1 MRPGIVIII
10 TSNVTK
16 FTNVLLYD
24 LGVVRVGDTKR
35 FGVSIS
41 EELLERFD
49 GMISERGYDNRS
61 EAIRDMIRDRLVERE
76 WEEDDEVMGVVTLLY
91 DHHKRNL
98 SDKLTQRQHRF
109 HDLIVS
115 TTHLHVDEDNCL
127 ELIAVQGKG
136 REVKEVADKLISTKG
151 VIHGKLLA
159 TSTGTDL
166 S

>member
-1 MRPGIVIII
+1 MAG
-10 TSNVTK
+10 
-16 FTNVLLYD
+16 
-24 LGVVRVGDTKR
+24 TKR
-35 FGVSIS
+35 FGVSID
-41 EELLERFD
+41 EELLEKFD
-49 GMISERGYDNRS
+49 KMIEDRSYDNRS
-61 EAIRDMIRDRLVERE
+61 EAIRDMIRDRIVERE

-98 SDKLTQRQHRF
+98 SDKLTQRQHDY

-136 REVKEVADKLISTKG
+136 REVREVADKLISTKG
-151 VIHGKLLA
+151 VVHGKLLA
-159 TSTGTDL
+159 TSTGTEL

>member
-1 MRPGIVIII
+1 MA
-10 TSNVTK
+10 N
-16 FTNVLLYD
+16 
-24 LGVVRVGDTKR
+24 TKR
-35 FGVSIS
+35 FGVSIG
-41 EELLERFD
+41 EGLLERFD
-49 GMISERGYDNRS
+49 RMIQERGYDNRS

-98 SDKLTQRQHRF
+98 SDKLTHRQHHF

-159 TSTGTDL
+159 TSTGTEL

>member
-1 MRPGIVIII
+1 MNARPGIVIII

-76 WEEDDEVMGVVTLLY
+76 WEEDDEVKIG
-91 DHHKRNL
+91 RA
-98 SDKLTQRQHRF
+98 
-109 HDLIVS
+109 
-115 TTHLHVDEDNCL
+115 HV
-127 ELIAVQGKG
+127 
-136 REVKEVADKLISTKG
+136 
-151 VIHGKLLA
+151 
-159 TSTGTDL
+159 
-166 S
+166 

>member
-1 MRPGIVIII
+1 M
-10 TSNVTK
+10 
-16 FTNVLLYD
+16 
-24 LGVVRVGDTKR
+24 GDTKR

-49 GMISERGYDNRS
+49 DMISDRGYDNRS

-98 SDKLTQRQHRF
+98 SDKLTHRQHHF

-136 REVKEVADKLISTKG
+136 KEVKEVADKLISTKG

>member
-1 MRPGIVIII
+1 
-10 TSNVTK
+10 
-16 FTNVLLYD
+16 LL
-24 LGVVRVGDTKR
+24 KR
-35 FGVSIS
+35 FDRMI
-41 EELLERFD
+41 EER
-49 GMISERGYDNRS
+49 SYDNRS

-76 WEEDDEVMGVVTLLY
+76 WVEDDEVMGVVTLLY

-98 SDKLTQRQHRF
+98 SDKLTHRQHHF

-115 TTHLHVDEDNCL
+115 TTHLHVDQDNCL

-151 VIHGKLLA
+151 VVHGKLLA
-159 TSTGTDL
+159 TSRGTEL